1 MDASAGKAIVTGLPP
16 SGKTSRLIE
25 LFLDSLKERPDER
38 RVMIV
43 PDSSHRDYL
52 RTVIIERGECRA
64 LRETEV
70 VTLAEFLRLLAELRQ
85 ALPAAG
91 LDPDTAEVIEA
102 DVQVV
107 EEQAQKEK
115 PSTAVIV
122 AKLKSIAE
130 VLTASGAVATAA
142 QKLLPVAQQ
151 ALTWAQQLF
160 H

>member
-1 MDASAGKAIVTGLPP
+1 MTKKKQPQPIDTGGGAYIGGDVKAEGDFVGRDQVIITGDGNVVGDQSSA
-16 SGKTSRLIE
+16 
-25 LFLDSLKERPDER
+25 
-38 RVMIV
+38 
-43 PDSSHRDYL
+43 
-52 RTVIIERGECRA
+52 TVIKQV
-64 LRETEV
+64 TEGA
-70 VTLAEFLRLLAELRQ
+70 TLEEFLRLLAELRQ

-142 QKLLPVAQQ
+142 QKLLPLAQQ

>member
-1 MDASAGKAIVTGLPP
+1 MTGEKLNSDWEHLRQVNTGGGAYIGGDVKVGQDFVGRDQIIITGDGNVVGDHSSA
-16 SGKTSRLIE
+16 
-25 LFLDSLKERPDER
+25 
-38 RVMIV
+38 
-43 PDSSHRDYL
+43 
-52 RTVIIERGECRA
+52 TVIKQV
-64 LRETEV
+64 TEGA
-70 VTLAEFLRLLAELRQ
+70 TLEEFLRLLAELRQ
-85 ALPAAG
+85 ALPTSG

-115 PSTAVIV
+115 PSAPVIV

-142 QKLLPVAQQ
+142 QKLLPLAQQ

>member
-1 MDASAGKAIVTGLPP
+1 MTKKKQPQSIDTGGGAYIGGDVKAGGDFVGRDQVIITGDGNVVGDQSSA
-16 SGKTSRLIE
+16 
-25 LFLDSLKERPDER
+25 
-38 RVMIV
+38 
-43 PDSSHRDYL
+43 
-52 RTVIIERGECRA
+52 TVIKQV
-64 LRETEV
+64 TEGA
-70 VTLAEFLRLLAELRQ
+70 TLAEFLRLLAELRQ

-102 DVQVV
+102 DVKVV

>member
-1 MDASAGKAIVTGLPP
+1 MTKKKQPQPIDTGGGAYIGGDVKAGGDFVGRDQVIITGDGNVVGDQSSA
-16 SGKTSRLIE
+16 
-25 LFLDSLKERPDER
+25 
-38 RVMIV
+38 
-43 PDSSHRDYL
+43 
-52 RTVIIERGECRA
+52 TVIKQV
-64 LRETEV
+64 TEGA
-70 VTLAEFLRLLAELRQ
+70 TLAEFLRLLAELRQ

>member
-1 MDASAGKAIVTGLPP
+1 MTKKKQPQPIDTGGGAYIGGDVKAGGDFVGRDQVIITGDGNVVGDQSSA
-16 SGKTSRLIE
+16 
-25 LFLDSLKERPDER
+25 
-38 RVMIV
+38 
-43 PDSSHRDYL
+43 
-52 RTVIIERGECRA
+52 TVIKQV
-64 LRETEV
+64 TEG

-85 ALPAAG
+85 SLPAAG

-102 DVQVV
+102 DVKVV

>member
-1 MDASAGKAIVTGLPP
+1 MTKKKQPQHIDTGGGAYIGGDVKASGDFVGRDQVIITGD
-16 SGKTSRLIE
+16 GNVVG
-25 LFLDSLKERPDER
+25 DQ
-38 RVMIV
+38 
-43 PDSSHRDYL
+43 SSA
-52 RTVIIERGECRA
+52 TVIKQV
-64 LRETEV
+64 TEGA
-70 VTLAEFLRLLAELRQ
+70 TLEEFLRLLAELRQ

>member
-1 MDASAGKAIVTGLPP
+1 MTKKKQPQHIDTGGGAYIGGDVKAEGDFVGRDQVIITGDGNVVGDQSSA
-16 SGKTSRLIE
+16 
-25 LFLDSLKERPDER
+25 
-38 RVMIV
+38 
-43 PDSSHRDYL
+43 
-52 RTVIIERGECRA
+52 TVIKQV
-64 LRETEV
+64 TEGA
-70 VTLAEFLRLLAELRQ
+70 TLEEFLRLLAELRQ

>member
-1 MDASAGKAIVTGLPP
+1 MTKKKQPQPIDTGGGAYIGGDVKAGGDFVGRDQVIITGDGNVVGDQSSA
-16 SGKTSRLIE
+16 
-25 LFLDSLKERPDER
+25 
-38 RVMIV
+38 
-43 PDSSHRDYL
+43 
-52 RTVIIERGECRA
+52 TVIKQV
-64 LRETEV
+64 TEGA
-70 VTLAEFLRLLAELRQ
+70 TLEEFLRLLAELRQ